1 MNAYVGGIL
10 LPADV
15 LGSDWFR
22 ALAAFV
28 AINTLVYAGLSLA
41 KLIPRRREGVLE
53 IRGCSTAAVAGRLV
67 DDMPVA
73 ARTLLVTSAIV
84 LALVA
89 AMTGGSSIAT
99 SAIAAGRDGASTARG
114 ATVHRPTLFGLNVPS
129 LEALDQSESTLRARP
144 AIIGTFADW
153 EHAPDFPIALARA
166 INSRGAVPLISWE
179 PWDWDG
185 GPEQPAY
192 ALRRIVAGDH
202 DALIDRWAA
211 QVAAYRRPVLLRFA
225 PEMNGDWRP
234 WSIGVSGN
242 RAQDYVATWRH
253 VRERFARAGAAN
265 AIWVWN
271 PIIAY
276 DGSTPLRELFPGADQ
291 VDWLAVDGYNWGATR
306 NWGWQSYDDIFA
318 PTLKALHKL
327 APRRPLM
334 IAETGSAPGRR
345 KPSWVTNTLTSA
357 RADGVDAVVWFEFAK
372 ETDWRLSASAAVAK
386 AARTVLRRRG
396 WRQGGN
402 LAAVERAVSPRR

>member
-1 MNAYVGGIL
+1 
-10 LPADV
+10 
-15 LGSDWFR
+15 
-22 ALAAFV
+22 
-28 AINTLVYAGLSLA
+28 
-41 KLIPRRREGVLE
+41 
-53 IRGCSTAAVAGRLV
+53 
-67 DDMPVA
+67 MPVA

-129 LEALDQSESTLRARP
+129 LEALDQSESTLRTRP

-153 EHAPDFPIALARA
+153 EHTPDFPTALAEA
-166 INSRGAVPLISWE
+166 INDRGAVPLISWE
-179 PWDWDG
+179 PWDWDRG
-185 GPEQPAY
+185 VEQPEY

-202 DALIDRWAA
+202 DALIDRWAT

-234 WSIGVSGN
+234 WSVGLNGN
-242 RAQDYVATWRH
+242 RAAEYVATWRH

-276 DGSTPLRELFPGADQ
+276 DGSTALAELFPGTDE
-291 VDWLAVDGYNWGATR
+291 VDWLAVDGYNWGSAR
-306 NWGWQSYDDIFA
+306 NWGWQSYADIFA
-318 PTLKALHKL
+318 PTINALRRL

-334 IAETGSAPGRR
+334 IAETGSAPDRR
-345 KPSWVTNTLTSA
+345 KASWVTDTLTSA
-357 RADGVDAVVWFEFAK
+357 RADGVDAVVWFDFSK
-372 ETDWRLSASAAVAK
+372 ETDWRLSESPAVAK
-386 AARTVLRRRG
+386 AARTVVRG
-396 WRQGGN
+396 EAWRQGGD
-402 LAAVERAVSPRR
+402 LEAIERAVRLSE